1 MLRIFIVNKLRDKI
15 VLGCLIVLSFVCNGQ
30 EDLIGDYYSDE
41 IHIKFVDSYEPQWPK
56 KRLLDVDSIDII
68 GAFKESHGI
77 THIENSF
84 FFVTKAPSLLRILRL
99 KIQDPSML
107 EDLIEKL
114 NHHELIEYAER
125 IPIDRVI
132 GFNSPNDPSYDL
144 QWSME
149 KLRAVEAHSLEE
161 GIDDIDVAV
170 VDTGVQ
176 VDHIDLLG
184 NLEPGWDAADDDDDP
199 YNPSSSH
206 GTLVTGAVNA
216 ITNNDIGIASVGN
229 KVDVI
234 PVKASFGI
242 GVYIDRGYTGAI
254 WAAENGAEIINCS
267 WGSNNFSNNNKTIID
282 NIYNNYNVI
291 IVAGAGNN
299 GNDEIYYPAGYENVI
314 AVAASDMLD
323 ERPGFSNYGP
333 WVDITAPGVSIYTT
347 DLDDGFRYANGTSL
361 SSPIACAVIGLAWSA
376 DPSKTREEIIDCV
389 YGSAVPLLWEGSGR
403 GRVDAL
409 SAVECVLEPVLSN
422 SKFEANTTEVS
433 LYPNPTDSTFE
444 LISSL
449 DNKIQRVVIYNILGE
464 KVKEVSHPEGSISIS
479 SLSSG
484 VYQVVADL
492 DNNQAI
498 IKMLIKT

>member
-1 MLRIFIVNKLRDKI
+1 MLKIYIVDKI
-15 VLGCLIVLSFVCNGQ
+15 GAKIVWGCLTMFGFVCKGQ
-30 EDLIGDYYSDE
+30 EGLTADYYSDE

-56 KRLLDVDSIDII
+56 KRILDVGSVDII
-68 GAFKESHGI
+68 SAYKDSHGI

-99 KIQDPSML
+99 KIQDPTML
-107 EDLIEKL
+107 DDLIEKL
-114 NHHELIEYAER
+114 DHHELIEYAER

-132 GFNSPNDPSYDL
+132 GFNSPNDPNYDL

-149 KLRAVEAHSLEE
+149 KLNAVEAHLLEE

-176 VDHIDLLG
+176 VDHIDLFG

-216 ITNNDIGIASVGN
+216 ITNNDIGIASIGN

-234 PVKASFGI
+234 PIKASLGI

-267 WGSNNFSNNNKTIID
+267 WGSNNFSVNNRNIINNLYD
-282 NIYNNYNVI
+282 NYNVI

-299 GNDEIYYPAGYENVI
+299 NNDEIYYPAGYENVI
-314 AVAASDMLD
+314 AVAASDSLD
-323 ERPGFSNYGP
+323 ERPSFSNYGP
-333 WVDITAPGVSIYTT
+333 WVDITAPGASIYTT

-389 YGSAVPLLWEGSGR
+389 YSSAVPLFWEGSGR

-409 SAVECVLEPVLSN
+409 GAVECILEPVLSN
-422 SKFEANTTEVS
+422 SKFEANNIEVS

-444 LISSL
+444 LISPL
-449 DNKIQRVVIYNILGE
+449 NDDIQRVIIYNILGE
-464 KVKEVSHPEGSISIS
+464 KIQEINRPKGPISIS
-479 SLSSG
+479 ALSSG
-484 VYQVVADL
+484 IYQVVVDL
-492 DNNQAI
+492 NYNQAI
-498 IKMLIKT
+498 VKKLVKI